1 MPQLIRRFNKK
12 ESLKTD
18 GHEIDGHDGDWT
30 EFLVQDFCKIMSVT
44 VPSFV
49 KQSRQKTGGN
59 YQEQQQQLD
68 KQRAYDCHA
77 LLENILQKDVCIFE

>member
-1 MPQLIRRFNKK
+1 MPQLIWRFNER

-18 GHEIDGHDGDWT
+18 GREIGGHDGELLD
-30 EFLVQDFCKIMSVT
+30 FLFRIMSVI

-49 KQSRQKTGGN
+49 EQSRQKTGGN

-68 KQRAYDCHA
+68 KRRAYDCQA
-77 LLENILQKDVCIFE
+77 LVENILQKDVCIFE